1 MIWFHLAIKL
11 FIYLIDTIDQ
21 DYDTENE
28 EERYYQQHIVTYMLH
43 DGKYE
48 RN

>member
-1 MIWFHLAIKL
+1 MIWFHLAIE
-11 FIYLIDTIDQ
+11 LIDLIETIDQ
-21 DYDTENE
+21 DYDTENV